1 MKTIKQKIEE
11 GREYRDAKAFEV
23 RASEESNEY
32 TVEGYA
38 TTFDEPYFLYRID
51 EDIVVYEQISSK
63 AFEETDMTDVIMQ
76 YDHEGHVYARLSN
89 DTMKL
94 SFDEH
99 GLKVEANLSG
109 TTIGRQLQEEI
120 DGGYTCKMSWG
131 FSIIPDS
138 DTVELIEE
146 KDGVRKYLRTITK
159 VEKIYDV
166 SAVSLPA
173 NDMTEISSH
182 RNLNGL
188 IQELEAERL
197 EKLESEKRRKA
208 KAKALKLKLGLKKG
222 NSKNA

>member
-120 DGGYTCKMSWG
+120 DGGYTCM
-131 FSIIPDS
+131 
-138 DTVELIEE
+138 
-146 KDGVRKYLRTITK
+146 
-159 VEKIYDV
+159 
-166 SAVSLPA
+166 
-173 NDMTEISSH
+173 
-182 RNLNGL
+182 
-188 IQELEAERL
+188 
-197 EKLESEKRRKA
+197 
-208 KAKALKLKLGLKKG
+208 
-222 NSKNA
+222 

>member
-1 MKTIKQKIEE
+1 MKTLQQKIDE
-11 GREYRDAKAFEV
+11 GREYRDAKTFEI
-23 RASEESNEY
+23 RAVEETDEF

-38 TTFDEPYFLYRID
+38 TTFDEPYYLYRID

-63 AFEETDMTDVIMQ
+63 AFENADMSDVIMQ

-99 GLKVEANLSG
+99 GLKVEANLSK

-120 DGGYTCKMSWG
+120 DGGYTTKMSWG
-131 FSIIPDS
+131 FSIVPNS

-146 KDGVRKYLRTITK
+146 VDGVRKYLRTITE

-173 NDMTEISSH
+173 NDMTEISS
-182 RNLNGL
+182 RGLNGL
-188 IQELEAERL
+188 IQELEKDRF
-197 EKLESEKRRKA
+197 EKLESERRMKA
-208 KAKALKLKLGLKKG
+208 KKKALKLKIELKKG
-222 NSKNA
+222 L